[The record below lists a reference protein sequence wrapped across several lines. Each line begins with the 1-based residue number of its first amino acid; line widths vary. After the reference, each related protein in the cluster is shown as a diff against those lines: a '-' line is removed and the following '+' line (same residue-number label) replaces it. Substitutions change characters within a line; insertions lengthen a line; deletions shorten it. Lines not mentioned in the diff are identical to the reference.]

1 MEVES
6 KKKQRYLQSLESLSS
21 KDWNRAEGALHPTKE
36 GRGLGDLK
44 KPLNS

>member
-1 MEVES
+1 MGSIKEEAEAP
-6 KKKQRYLQSLESLSS
+6 RSLESLSS
-21 KDWNRAEGALHPTKE
+21 LKTGIAQKAFSIHQE